1 MKLEPGDLAYL
12 SPVRG
17 AHVVEAAP
25 AAMWSVYLMLVIV
38 ACALG
43 WAAVA
48 EVDIVAKAPTRII
61 PEGREQLIA
70 SLEGG
75 ILREL
80 SVREGEQVRQGQ
92 QLATLDPTR
101 VEAQQAEGQA
111 KRVALLGAVARL
123 VAESTGKVLVFP
135 PEVKKSPAVMQG
147 ETENYEARKRA
158 LDEAVAA
165 NSRSIGLLVE
175 ELNVADTMARRGL
188 MSDVEVMRV
197 RRQVNDLRLA
207 NTERINRFRQE
218 ASAELVRVRT
228 ELALL
233 EEQMVVREDA
243 LKRTVLV
250 SPVNGI
256 VKQIRNNTVGG
267 VVGAGAPIMEIV
279 PVGTRVLV
287 EARIK
292 PADIGFVKV
301 GQPVAI
307 KLSAY
312 DPTVYGALKGKVLSI
327 SPDALGDPER
337 AANADGT
344 WYRALVDA
352 ERESFKAGEGK
363 RARPLEVLPGMTG
376 TAEIRTGARTVLEY
390 LLRPML
396 RTQEAFRE
404 R

>member
-1 MKLEPGDLAYL
+1 
-12 SPVRG
+12 
-17 AHVVEAAP
+17 
-25 AAMWSVYLMLVIV
+25 
-38 ACALG
+38 
-43 WAAVA
+43 
-48 EVDIVAKAPTRII
+48 
-61 PEGREQLIA
+61 
-70 SLEGG
+70 
-75 ILREL
+75 
-80 SVREGEQVRQGQ
+80 
-92 QLATLDPTR
+92 
-101 VEAQQAEGQA
+101 
-111 KRVALLGAVARL
+111 
-123 VAESTGKVLVFP
+123 
-135 PEVKKSPAVMQG
+135 MQG

-243 LKRTVLV
+243 PKRTVLV

-279 PVGTRVLV
+279 PIGTRVLV

-301 GQPVAI
+301 GQPVARS
-307 KLSAY
+307 KPG
-312 DPTVYGALKGKVLSI
+312 PTTPRCTARS
-327 SPDALGDPER
+327 
-337 AANADGT
+337 
-344 WYRALVDA
+344 
-352 ERESFKAGEGK
+352 
-363 RARPLEVLPGMTG
+363 RARCCRSAPTRWATPSAPPMPTAPGTG
-376 TAEIRTGARTVLEY
+376 RWWTPSASRSRPARASA
-390 LLRPML
+390 RGRSKCCP
-396 RTQEAFRE
+396 A
-404 R
+404 